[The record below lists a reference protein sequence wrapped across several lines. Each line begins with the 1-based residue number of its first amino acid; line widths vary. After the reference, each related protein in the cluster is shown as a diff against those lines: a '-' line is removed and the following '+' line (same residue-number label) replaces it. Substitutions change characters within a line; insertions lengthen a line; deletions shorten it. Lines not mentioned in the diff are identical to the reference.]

1 MGRIR
6 YIEEEK
12 STLLSAQYRKLEEL
26 ETRKSQEIDSLRR
39 QHREE
44 IHRLKEDHQHA
55 IDVYVVIV
63 LPIARG
69 IRCLENYNSFLDELT
84 INRKH
89 IAVLIYASRE

>member
-44 IHRLKEDHQHA
+44 IQRLKEDHQHA
-55 IDVYVVIV
+55 IDVYVVTS
-63 LPIARG
+63 
-69 IRCLENYNSFLDELT
+69 NSIT
-84 INRKH
+84 Y
-89 IAVLIYASRE
+89 YAGDSVFGKL